1 MPLWWN
7 WSDTRDLKSLG
18 FIHNGS
24 IPFRGTVCP
33 ISRIGIGTTLR
44 MWREIIV
51 GSSPTWGTMK
61 KIIVRHKDFTLK
73 VHISQSNTTIFDS
86 YKVKSPRD
94 MKSILYSIKAESSNK
109 MAINKR
115 NISSMIY
122 EWRTHN
128 LLYTLGIMRDRTKS
142 VDLNIGQP
150 WYSKVL
156 YFILSPFYFHFY

>member
-1 MPLWWN
+1 
-7 WSDTRDLKSLG
+7 
-18 FIHNGS
+18 
-24 IPFRGTVCP
+24 
-33 ISRIGIGTTLR
+33 

>member
-18 FIHNGS
+18 FIHKGS

-61 KIIVRHKDFTLK
+61 KLIIRHKDFILK
-73 VHISQSNTTIFDS
+73 VHASENNTTIFDS
-86 YKVKSPRD
+86 HLVKSPCD
-94 MKSILYSIKAESSNK
+94 MKSIIYSIKSETSSEY
-109 MAINKR
+109 AINKR
-115 NISSMIY
+115 SISGMIS
-122 EWRTHN
+122 EWRVHN
-128 LLYTLGIMRDRTKS
+128 LLYS
-142 VDLNIGQP
+142 LNI
-150 WYSKVL
+150 
-156 YFILSPFYFHFY
+156 

>member
-1 MPLWWN
+1 
-7 WSDTRDLKSLG
+7 
-18 FIHNGS
+18 
-24 IPFRGTVCP
+24 
-33 ISRIGIGTTLR
+33 
-44 MWREIIV
+44 
-51 GSSPTWGTMK
+51 MK
-61 KIIVRHKDFTLK
+61 KIIIRHKDLTLK
-73 VHISQSNTTIFDS
+73 VHTSQSNTTIFDS

-94 MKSILYSIKAESSNK
+94 MKSILYSIKGESSNK